1 MFWTVLRGAVL
12 VGALL
17 PFVYYLVAVYCG
29 WRFFHRQADNHAEFA
44 PPVSVLKPVRGLDRE
59 AYENFA
65 SFCQQNYPTYEILF
79 AAASEQ
85 DPAIPVIRKVMG
97 DFPKLPIRLLLGADN
112 RGTNDKV
119 NKLCQLARAARY
131 DLLAIS
137 DSDIRVDPN
146 YLKRVVRPFRD
157 PRVGIVTCP
166 YVGLAEGR
174 LWSELEALN
183 LSSNF
188 LAGVLVARQTEGM
201 GFSLGAA
208 TAITRARL
216 GEIGGFEAL
225 ADYAADDFEL
235 GNRIAARGY
244 RVELSPYTVRTMCS
258 SRTFAE
264 FFEHHMRWGIGLRNS
279 RPGGYLG
286 FGVTQGLPW
295 SLAAIVASHSALIGA
310 AYAGAYLSLRLA
322 MAWTVGVWG
331 LRDELLRK
339 KLWLLPLSDA
349 LGSLIWALSF
359 TRNRVLWRGSSF
371 YLRRR
376 RLVPCAPGQENISE
390 TEESSGGHRPS
401 FSEEGGAGARSRN
414 AE

>member
-1 MFWTVLRGAVL
+1 
-12 VGALL
+12 
-17 PFVYYLVAVYCG
+17 
-29 WRFFHRQADNHAEFA
+29 
-44 PPVSVLKPVRGLDRE
+44 LDRE

-65 SFCQQNYPTYEILF
+65 SFCRQNYPKYEILF
-79 AAASEQ
+79 AVSSER

-97 DFPKLPIRLLLGADN
+97 DFPELPIRLLIGSED

-119 NKLCQLARAARY
+119 NKLCRLAREARY

-146 YLKRVVRPFRD
+146 YLKSVVRPFRD
-157 PRVGIVTCP
+157 PRVGVATCL

-174 LWSELEALN
+174 LWSELEAVN

-201 GFSLGAA
+201 RFSLGAA
-208 TAITRARL
+208 TAITRERL
-216 GEIGGFEAL
+216 GEMGGFEAL

-235 GNRIAARGY
+235 GNRVAARGY
-244 RVELSPYTVRTMCS
+244 RVKLSPYTVQTMCS

-264 FFEHHMRWGIGLRNS
+264 FFEHHIRWGIGLRHS

-295 SLAAIVASHSALIGA
+295 SLAAIVSSHSALTAA
-310 AYAGAYLSLRLA
+310 AYAGAYLTLRFA

-349 LGSLIWALSF
+349 LGFLIWTLSF
-359 TRNRVLWRGSSF
+359 TRNGVRWRGNSF
-371 YLRRR
+371 YIRRR
-376 RLVPCAPGQENISE
+376 RLVPRAPRRENISE
-390 TEESSGGHRPS
+390 ME
-401 FSEEGGAGARSRN
+401 A
-414 AE
+414 